1 MIMNNMNK
9 DYAAKVY
16 AAPAISVT
24 EVEIEGVLCGSPG
37 VGASNE
43 DYSGGG
49 IIDF

>member
-1 MIMNNMNK
+1 MNNINTAF
-9 DYAAKVY
+9 AAKVY

-43 DYSGGG
+43 DYIGGG